1 MGILVDESK
10 VIPVRSHVG
19 HYGMEARTARC
30 PFVSFGRRIGPACGT
45 RLECRVLELLLLCHL
60 LLVVL

>member
-45 RLECRVLELLLLCHL
+45 RLEYRVLEFLLCHL